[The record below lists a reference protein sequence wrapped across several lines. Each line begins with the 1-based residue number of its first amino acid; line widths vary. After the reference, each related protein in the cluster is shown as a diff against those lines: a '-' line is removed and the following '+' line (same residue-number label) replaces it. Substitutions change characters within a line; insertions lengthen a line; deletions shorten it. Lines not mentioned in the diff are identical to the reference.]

1 MFFENRDDIH
11 IFERIVSQLK
21 NHTILPSSNLVRND
35 ESYFTFSP
43 FQDTEQFFIK
53 KSLNSGIKKQFCVR
67 YINKLDLTNPL
78 CLNSQ
83 LTITIQNYNRINQVS
98 EMEKIIKIIS
108 KIINKSLIIEVSVS
122 IKEYFHNFNGS
133 IRYTSDVKKASLPDV
148 EGEHYYLRLYTDY
161 YDEKIVV
168 GNFLLVDFNKET
180 NISQLDS
187 IFFQERIGMIQE
199 NVEYI
204 FQRKKYHYCYQL
216 LKSKQLEEINIHR
229 LLNDFITISTLFE
242 NNILPTAKGI
252 GSELSRKIK
261 DLFIYSKYYCNLSS
275 DELIYFYNEFLKYF
289 KIAKHSERLFSDKI
303 NKIKVGLKNN
313 INSIKNMNSL
323 DWEYYHNTYGIPKEY
338 FGIMDQISITD
349 YNFRRA

>member
-108 KIINKSLIIEVSVS
+108 KIINKSLIIEVPVS

-133 IRYTSDVKKASLPDV
+133 IRLMLKKLL
-148 EGEHYYLRLYTDY
+148 YLTL
-161 YDEKIVV
+161 
-168 GNFLLVDFNKET
+168 KE
-180 NISQLDS
+180 S
-187 IFFQERIGMIQE
+187 III
-199 NVEYI
+199 
-204 FQRKKYHYCYQL
+204 
-216 LKSKQLEEINIHR
+216 
-229 LLNDFITISTLFE
+229 
-242 NNILPTAKGI
+242 
-252 GSELSRKIK
+252 
-261 DLFIYSKYYCNLSS
+261 
-275 DELIYFYNEFLKYF
+275 
-289 KIAKHSERLFSDKI
+289 
-303 NKIKVGLKNN
+303 
-313 INSIKNMNSL
+313 
-323 DWEYYHNTYGIPKEY
+323 
-338 FGIMDQISITD
+338 
-349 YNFRRA
+349 